1 MSLEGGKYK
10 ITTGDARGLALT
22 LLGNGEDTTVRIGKS
37 LLDILKDFSNDL
49 LVSNNQID
57 TKISSYNDD
66 ITDYNDKLKDLSE
79 RMDGERKRY
88 TEQFASMESSVT
100 SFKKTG
106 ELLDNF
112 MESWKAGLNG

>member
-1 MSLEGGKYK
+1 MHE
-10 ITTGDARGLALT
+10 GLALT

-66 ITDYNDKLKDLSE
+66 ITDYNDKLEELSE
-79 RMDGERKRY
+79 RMEGERKSY

-112 MESWKAGLNG
+112 MES

>member
-1 MSLEGGKYK
+1 MNF
-10 ITTGDARGLALT
+10 TLT

-49 LVSNNQID
+49 LVSNNQIID
-57 TKISSYNDD
+57 IKSVLQKDD
-66 ITDYNDKLKDLSE
+66 GITDYNDKLKDLSE

-88 TEQFASMESSVT
+88 AERFASMESSVT

-112 MESWKAGLNG
+112 MESLESRAERLTAAVEA